1 MSVESTIQNWGQTV
15 RPLINQLDTH
25 LETLY
30 SDLQTLYAAAGSPHG
45 ASASGFRQ
53 WVKEEINEVS
63 GNAKQ
68 RRLRKA
74 LRFAAE
80 LKDDISD
87 LSNKLNNQ

>member
-1 MSVESTIQNWGQTV
+1 MSVENTIQNWGQTA
-15 RPLINQLDTH
+15 RPLITRLDTS

-45 ASASGFRQ
+45 ASTSGLKQ
-53 WVKEEINEVS
+53 WVREEINEVS

-74 LRFAAE
+74 LRFAAD